1 MGGAVKAKTRTTR
14 ASARLR
20 NQPRINQL
28 LTEARPVKKLKNA
41 KNIAVPVE
49 NEIPK
54 PKLTRQNAVAAISK
68 TTPELSVKPVKKIE
82 TSETLTPS
90 RKRNRE
96 PSPDQK
102 FDFSKSPEKFTTFST
117 PKKVKP
123 STSPRKASS
132 ELTNTA
138 PVVKKTL
145 SLSERLQA
153 IKNKN
158 LNKSTPLKIDEKIAS
173 KIQEK
178 IDSPASDSLKLRL
191 QAIKNRANAPAKKT
205 YETGSD
211 LEDFEKIYK
220 ETKSYI
226 EKLGHSNF
234 YRESRML
241 SMIPDSLKNSI
252 FAHFKG
258 MDKIVNILHNR
269 RDTIVLDRILRDV
282 SSNAKITTFDKT
294 SFQRIL
300 GLQNNLYNLAWRK
313 GLLIEN
319 KDTDNDRFKS
329 EQHQLT
335 VTPNLDEES
344 ENKENQ
350 TPSTPVQA
358 FIRMTT
364 KHMMSRTKE
373 FVERLFCFVY
383 WKHKEHLKKVQKF
396 GVNGL
401 EVNVEREISD
411 DQAEKE
417 VEQTLKTKP
426 LARWDLAFDISK
438 LYRDMMVKQLPPKP
452 GSSCQTPSKTASP
465 LAIMRS
471 KIQARGE
478 FATTPTTS
486 PQSVSNLTPEKMA
499 ELEKLPASL
508 RKKYMARMMKEQAK
522 KMFRDDDKIAE
533 EINNLKSLKE
543 FSRTIKTYLTTK
555 KCNSVNA
562 QTLAIDIAK
571 STLGGDK
578 VPLHKVKEKLK
589 LLAGISSLVETNLLK
604 LSTTNNIEYLQM
616 HPNLTLKS
624 IHEHI
629 DMAIQK
635 KQAC

>member
-1 MGGAVKAKTRTTR
+1 MGGAVKAKTRATR
-14 ASARLR
+14 ASTRLR

-49 NEIPK
+49 NEITK

-68 TTPELSVKPVKKIE
+68 PTPELSVEPVKKIE

-90 RKRNRE
+90 RKRNRS

-132 ELTNTA
+132 ELTNAT
-138 PVVKKTL
+138 PVTKKTL

-158 LNKSTPLKIDEKIAS
+158 LQKSTPLKIDEKIAS

-191 QAIKNRANAPAKKT
+191 QAIKNRANAPAKKP
-205 YETGSD
+205 YETGGNF
-211 LEDFEKIYK
+211 EDFEKIYR

-252 FAHFKG
+252 LAHFKG

-282 SSNAKITTFDKT
+282 SSNSKITTFDKT

-300 GLQNNLYNLAWRK
+300 GLHNNLYNLAWRK

-335 VTPNLDEES
+335 VTPNLEEDT

-383 WKHKEHLKKVQKF
+383 LIIENILLFTNFIQIYEFFINWS
-396 GVNGL
+396 L
-401 EVNVEREISD
+401 ETQR
-411 DQAEKE
+411 A
-417 VEQTLKTKP
+417 
-426 LARWDLAFDISK
+426 
-438 LYRDMMVKQLPPKP
+438 
-452 GSSCQTPSKTASP
+452 
-465 LAIMRS
+465 
-471 KIQARGE
+471 
-478 FATTPTTS
+478 
-486 PQSVSNLTPEKMA
+486 
-499 ELEKLPASL
+499 LEKS
-508 RKKYMARMMKEQAK
+508 AK
-522 KMFRDDDKIAE
+522 VWRE
-533 EINNLKSLKE
+533 RS
-543 FSRTIKTYLTTK
+543 
-555 KCNSVNA
+555 
-562 QTLAIDIAK
+562 
-571 STLGGDK
+571 
-578 VPLHKVKEKLK
+578 
-589 LLAGISSLVETNLLK
+589 
-604 LSTTNNIEYLQM
+604 
-616 HPNLTLKS
+616 
-624 IHEHI
+624 
-629 DMAIQK
+629 
-635 KQAC
+635 